1 MLLKTNETSSFLIF
15 SRNIRIEIARKKC
28 RFYTTE
34 MLKIILTYLC
44 MFANSNGYFVN
55 LLRGESRQKKFV
67 DDKLSERIATPKF

>member
-1 MLLKTNETSSFLIF
+1 
-15 SRNIRIEIARKKC
+15 
-28 RFYTTE
+28 
-34 MLKIILTYLC
+34 